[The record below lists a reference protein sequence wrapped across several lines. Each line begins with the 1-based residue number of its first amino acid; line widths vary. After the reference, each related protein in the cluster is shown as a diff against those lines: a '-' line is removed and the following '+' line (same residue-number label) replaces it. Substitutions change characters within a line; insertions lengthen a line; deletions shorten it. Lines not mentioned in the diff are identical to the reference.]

1 MQNWKKLGL
10 IYSTQTYNAVPVAH
24 FVGAHTLRIYIS
36 TRSDQNYS
44 LPFLLDYD
52 LKHHQVL
59 QEKQLNIPLGKLGTF
74 DEHGVMPTSILKRE
88 GKLYLYY
95 IGWSLAKSVPFRN
108 AIGLAISENEGLDF
122 TKYSAGPILDRGPY
136 DQCFVASNCIYP
148 EAHFYRMYYLS
159 CSEWKQTNTQLTH
172 SYNIKYAESTD
183 GIHWQR
189 EGITMIDFKYHNEYA
204 ISCPRVI
211 KEDNKYKM
219 WYSYRGGF
227 KGNTY
232 RIGYAESL
240 DAKQWQRK
248 DEEVGLDVSEQGWD
262 SEMICY
268 PFIFKYNDHY
278 HMLYN
283 GNGYGKTGVGL
294 AKLA

>member
-10 IYSTQTYNAVPVAH
+10 IYSKQTYNAVPVAH
-24 FVGAHTLRIYIS
+24 FVGAHMLRIYIS
-36 TRSDQNYS
+36 TRNDQNYS

-52 LKHHQVL
+52 LKDQQVL
-59 QEKQLNIPLGKLGTF
+59 QEKKLNIPLGKLGTF
-74 DEHGVMPTSILKRE
+74 DEHGVMPTSVLKRK

-95 IGWSLAKSVPFRN
+95 IGWSLANSVPFRN
-108 AIGLAISENEGLDF
+108 AIGLAISENDGLDF

-148 EAHFYRMYYLS
+148 EEHFYRMYYLS
-159 CSEWKQTNTQLTH
+159 CSEWKKNNTTFTH
-172 SYNIKYAESTD
+172 SYNVKYAESTN

-189 EGITMIDFKYHNEYA
+189 KGITIIDFKYNNEYA

-211 KEDNKYKM
+211 KEDNLYKM

-240 DAKQWQRK
+240 DGKQWERK

-268 PFIFKYNDHY
+268 PFIFKYNHTY
-278 HMLYN
+278 YMLYN

-294 AKLA
+294 AKLE